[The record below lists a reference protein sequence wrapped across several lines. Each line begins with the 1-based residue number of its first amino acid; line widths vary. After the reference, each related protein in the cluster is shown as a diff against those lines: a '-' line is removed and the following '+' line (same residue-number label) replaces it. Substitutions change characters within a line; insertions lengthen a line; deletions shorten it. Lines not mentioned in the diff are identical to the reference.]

1 MSPPLLTP
9 SLLFQI
15 NDSYLKRIPV
25 ERDSSGSTHANRRVP
40 VITTS
45 GLELE
50 IDGKTFQGG
59 KARLSCVATV
69 FNLYRRE
76 KEVVL
81 EEERPRPRPS
91 SVLGTRDAASGRY
104 RERERMLLK
113 WRRIKVE
120 SFMLPMYSLS
130 SVIFLQYPWK
140 IKFLFWI

>member
-1 MSPPLLTP
+1 M
-9 SLLFQI
+9 
-15 NDSYLKRIPV
+15 
-25 ERDSSGSTHANRRVP
+25 
-40 VITTS
+40 ITTS

-91 SVLGTRDAASGRY
+91 SVLGTRDASSGR
-104 RERERMLLK
+104 
-113 WRRIKVE
+113 
-120 SFMLPMYSLS
+120 P
-130 SVIFLQYPWK
+130 
-140 IKFLFWI
+140 